1 VATADIVE
9 TASEADGLAKPPL
22 IVVERVRAFLDEHG
36 LGAGDLCAQRI
47 GEGGG
52 SNFTFLLERNVGRYV
67 LRRPPRPPL
76 PPSAHDVVREARL
89 QLALREAGFT
99 RLPTIVAV
107 CEDESLLGVPFY
119 VMEELDGI
127 VPTDELPPGLE
138 AGADRRAL
146 GDDLVDTLVEIH
158 GADVTTPALAA
169 FARPGSYN
177 ERQVRRFA
185 QLWEINKT
193 RDLPAVDEV
202 GARLAA
208 AIPKP
213 LPSTVVHGDFRLG
226 NTMVGSADLARIVA
240 VLDWEMGAIGDPR
253 ADVGYLLATYSE
265 PGGPPNPLGTS
276 PVTALPGFPSRADL
290 VERYVARSGRDVEP
304 LAWFE
309 ALALWKAAVFCE
321 AIYGRFVRGE
331 LGAEDTRA
339 ARFEQG
345 VPYLAEAAATALSR
359 QAP

>member
-1 VATADIVE
+1 MDVVE
-9 TASEADGLAKPPL
+9 TSADAEGLTKPPL
-22 IVVERVRAFLDEHG
+22 LVLDRVQAFLDEHG
-36 LGAGDLCAQRI
+36 LGAGDVRARRI

-52 SNFTFLLERNVGRYV
+52 SNFTFLLERDEGRFV

-107 CEDESLLGVPFY
+107 CEDEELIGVPFY
-119 VMEELDGI
+119 VMDELDGT
-127 VPTDELPPGLE
+127 VPTDEAPPSLGDE
-138 AGADRRAL
+138 PARRAL
-146 GDDLVDTLVEIH
+146 GLDLVDALVEIH
-158 GADVTTPALAA
+158 AADVTTPGLAA
-169 FARPGSYN
+169 FSRPGSYN

-193 RDLPAVDEV
+193 RQLPRVDEV
-202 GARLAA
+202 GERLAA
-208 AIPKP
+208 GLPEP

-226 NTMVGSADLARIVA
+226 NTMVGPGEPTRILA

-276 PVTALPGFPSRADL
+276 PVTSLPGFPSRQEL
-290 VERYVARSGRDVEP
+290 VEHYAELSGREVEP

-321 AIYGRFVRGE
+321 AIYGRYVRGE

-345 VPYLAEAAATALSR
+345 VPYLAEAAAEALAAER
-359 QAP
+359 R

>member
-1 VATADIVE
+1 MASGDIVE
-9 TASEADGLAKPPL
+9 TVAEADGQTKPPL
-22 IVVERVRAFLDEHG
+22 LILDRVRAFLDEHG
-36 LGAGDLCAQRI
+36 LGSGQVRARRI

-52 SNFTFLLERNVGRYV
+52 SNFTFLLERDDARYV

-89 QLALREAGFT
+89 QLALREAGFA

-107 CEDESLLGVPFY
+107 CEDESLVGVPFY
-119 VMEELDGI
+119 VMDELDGL
-127 VPTDELPPGLE
+127 VLTDDLPAGLE
-138 AGADRRAL
+138 GEEARRAL
-146 GDDLVDTLVEIH
+146 GLDLVDALVEIH
-158 GADVTTPALAA
+158 AADVSTPALAG

-177 ERQVRRFA
+177 ERQVRRFT

-193 RDLPAVDEV
+193 RELPLVEDVA
-202 GARLAA
+202 ARLASA
-208 AIPKP
+208 VPEP
-213 LPSTVVHGDFRLG
+213 LTPTVVHGDYRLG
-226 NTMVGSADLARIVA
+226 NTMVSYEEPTRILA
-240 VLDWEMGAIGDPR
+240 VLDWEMGALGDPR
-253 ADVGYLLATYSE
+253 ADLGYLLATYSE

-276 PVTALPGFPSRADL
+276 PVTALPGFPSRREL
-290 VERYVARSGRDVEP
+290 VERYAARSGRDVEP

-331 LGAEDTRA
+331 LGAEDVRA

-345 VPYLAEAAATALSR
+345 VPYLAESAAAALVR
-359 QAP
+359 I